1 MNTKQ
6 PTDGLGVHHGR
17 NIRNA
22 RIKRNLKQEALADL
36 VHMTQQNVSRYEA
49 TKTIDDKT
57 LEKFAKALDV
67 SLEDLKTTQDL
78 APWMIE
84 NHNTYT
90 ENATVTG
97 VNQGSYWGDPTF
109 HTSPTVHPLDK
120 MVELFERMLKE
131 RDEQIKI
138 LTAKVAEGEKNN
150 RAVASELPANG

>member
-49 TKTIDDKT
+49 TKVIDDKT

-67 SLEDLKTTQDL
+67 SVEDLKTIQEPVPL
-78 APWMIE
+78 MIE
-84 NHNTYT
+84 NNNTYT
-90 ENATVTG
+90 ENATVVG
-97 VNQGSYWGDPTF
+97 INQGSYWGDPTF
-109 HTSPTVHPLDK
+109 HTSPIIHPLDK

-131 RDEQIKI
+131 RDEQIKA
-138 LTAKVAEGEKNN
+138 LAAKVAEWEKK
-150 RAVASELPANG
+150 